1 MSTRR
6 EYTQEFKERAVEL
19 VKSSGRR
26 PKHIAEEL
34 GISVENV
41 RRWLRE
47 KEQGEKGNIIV
58 FPGRGNPRD
67 EKLHQLEKENAEL
80 REANAILKK
89 AMAIF
94 AEKRPR

>member
-1 MSTRR
+1 MRERR

-19 VKSSGRR
+19 VKSSGRM
-26 PKHIAEEL
+26 PTHIAAEL
-34 GISVENV
+34 GVSAENV

-47 KEQGEKGNIIV
+47 KEEGEKENIIV
-58 FPGRGNPRD
+58 FPGRGTPRD
-67 EKLHQLEKENAEL
+67 EKLHQLQKENAEL
-80 REANAILKK
+80 REANEILKK